1 MHRCTMGMI
10 SLKAMATLGK
20 LASSALRHPL
30 MHPEHEMFASVAS
43 KYKQQDLPDMY
54 CSFHVPDVNKACERF
69 EKLGVEFVKK
79 PDAGTMK
86 GLAFI
91 KVMCW
96 GS

>member
-1 MHRCTMGMI
+1 MHSATHVNK
-10 SLKAMATLGK
+10 LKQFTL
-20 LASSALRHPL
+20 
-30 MHPEHEMFASVAS
+30 
-43 KYKQQDLPDMY
+43 Y

-96 GS
+96 ASALLHRCHGIVRLLQTTTVGCRTRMVTGLKF

>member
-1 MHRCTMGMI
+1 MC
-10 SLKAMATLGK
+10 
-20 LASSALRHPL
+20 
-30 MHPEHEMFASVAS
+30 
-43 KYKQQDLPDMY
+43 

-96 GS
+96 ASGCCIGVMELFDCHGLQLLDAGPGWLLD